1 MTMDLNLLPSQAKF
15 QAARMK
21 VKAKVNQIM
30 VVVVGVWVLGLVVV
44 FSLWFWTKIGL
55 AADEKKYKKAAVD
68 FQGISD
74 TVLNSEQLKYRAKL
88 VGEILNKRFEYGK
101 AFQTIKTLFPA
112 IISLEDYELKSQK
125 VFNVSGVI
133 ADWRGVDQLEKTIR
147 DINSG
152 LSESFKSTKLSSLS
166 YDVVKGWD
174 FDMEVELK

>member
-21 VKAKVNQIM
+21 IKAKINKVM
-30 VVVVGVWVLGLVVV
+30 VGVLGVWVLGLVVV
-44 FSLWFWTKIGL
+44 FSLWFLTKMTL
-55 AADEKKYKKAAVD
+55 ATDEKKYKKAAVD
-68 FQGISD
+68 FQGVSD

-101 AFQTIKTLFPA
+101 AFQTVKTLFPA
-112 IISLEDYELKSQK
+112 GISLEDYKLKSQK
-125 VFNVSGVI
+125 VFSVSGVI
-133 ADWRGVDQLEKTIR
+133 ADWRGVDQLEKTMR
-147 DINSG
+147 DVNSG
-152 LSESFKSTKLSSLS
+152 LSESFLSTKLNSLS